1 MAPKRTR
8 REKVASFLE
17 SKLKQHITRSGW
29 AFTTTIAIVALAA
42 FISANNL
49 LYLLLATMLS
59 TLLVS
64 NLVSRLSLTGIA
76 LDFAIPEHI
85 AARRKVVARIRV
97 RNEKLWIPSFSIHL
111 RGTPSSSIAAD
122 IYFAVVPPRARLE
135 ESIEIV
141 FPRRGSYTENSLQFS
156 TSAPFGF
163 TARRVR
169 ITLPREILV
178 YPCLNPQ
185 FGFEEVLSS
194 VTGGMEAQQRGRG
207 HDFYRIRPYEP
218 LESARHVDWKATA
231 HTGDL
236 QVREFAR
243 EQEPL
248 VEIFLDLSTPDEFHE
263 WFEQAVDCAAFL
275 CWNVVQKEARVR
287 FRTQSFDVCV
297 PAEGDVYTILKYLAL
312 VSRQASSTLISPGD
326 EESYTV
332 VFTTQPDSLQPAGW
346 SDALVLGPGTF
357 PFIDAPVRTFDS
369 PS

>member
-1 MAPKRTR
+1 MCATMRRMASKPTR
-8 REKVASFLE
+8 REQIATFLE
-17 SKLKQHITRSGW
+17 SKLNQRITRSGW
-29 AFTTTIAIVALAA
+29 AFITTIAIVALAA

-64 NLVSRLSLTGIA
+64 NLVSRLSVTGLE

-85 AARRKVVARIRV
+85 AARRKVVARVRV
-97 RNEKLWIPSFSIHL
+97 RNDKFWIPSFSIHL
-111 RGTPSSSIAAD
+111 RGTPSSSIGAD
-122 IYFAVVPPRARLE
+122 IYFAVVPPRTRVE
-135 ESIEIV
+135 EKIEIV
-141 FPRRGSYTENSLQFS
+141 FPRRGSFTENSLQFS
-156 TSAPFGF
+156 TSSPFGF
-163 TARRVR
+163 TERRVR

-248 VEIFLDLSTPDEFHE
+248 VEIFLDLNTPARFEE
-263 WFEQAVDCAAFL
+263 WFEQAVECAAFL
-275 CWNVVQKEARVR
+275 SWNVVQKEARVR
-287 FRTQSFDVCV
+287 FRTQSFDMSV
-297 PAEGDVYTILKYLAL
+297 PAEGDVYMVLKYLAL
-312 VSRQASSTLISPGD
+312 VSRQDGSRLISPGD

-332 VFTTQPDSLQPAGW
+332 VFTTHPESLQGAGW
-346 SDALVLGPGTF
+346 SEALVLGPGTF
-357 PFIDAPVRTFDS
+357 PFAELRS
-369 PS
+369 